1 MADLKDTVILQNT
14 EMSAEELAQQ
24 LREVRS
30 LIVRLIAVEG
40 AGSLYSGLELSN
52 ALYTIEYLTEKVN
65 LKDA

>member
-52 ALYTIEYLTEKVN
+52 ALYTIEYLAEKVN